1 MKQSPKEN
9 IAYGWGTRVIHIS
22 LALAVVVQLATSL
35 FMSHDANGG
44 RENLLFEVHEYAGLT
59 SLVIIAVFWLVV
71 FFGKKGTPLGLLFP
85 WLSGPRR
92 KALKA
97 SGARHFKA
105 FKAKKVPSYED
116 EDAVAST
123 IHGLGI
129 LIISVMTLTGLL
141 YFIGG
146 KMSATDGV
154 IATVAISIHAP
165 FSKLVW
171 AYLIG
176 HAGIAVLHALRR
188 ERPLS
193 VMWSLKPSQ
202 KSDE

>member
-1 MKQSPKEN
+1 MIHSHQETTT
-9 IAYGWGTRVIHIS
+9 YGWGTRAIHIS
-22 LALAVVVQLATSL
+22 LALAVIVQLATSL
-35 FMSHDANGG
+35 FMSHDTESGG
-44 RENLLFEVHEYAGLT
+44 ENLLFEVHEYAGLT
-59 SLVIIAVFWLVV
+59 SLAIIAVFWLLV
-71 FFGKKGTPLGLLFP
+71 FFRKKGTPLGLLFP
-85 WLSGPRR
+85 WFSGPRR

-105 FKAKKVPSYED
+105 VKAKRVPGYED
-116 EDAVAST
+116 EDAVASAM
-123 IHGLGI
+123 HGLGI

-146 KMSATDGV
+146 KMGAPDGV
-154 IATVAISIHAP
+154 ISTVAITIHAP

-193 VMWSLKPSQ
+193 VMWSLK
-202 KSDE
+202 K